1 MANSYGPQS
10 IVQDG
15 LVFAADAGN
24 TMCYTSGSATATD
37 IVGNTTLTLNNGS
50 GVAITP
56 FPNSWRFDGSDD
68 YISSTTGPTLPSTST
83 FSCWFNPDSYI
94 NYKGIVS
101 SPNYY
106 QVGYNNNWSIQ
117 VMADYSIRFIFCNG
131 TSYDLTTPN
140 PGNLTGTWNYLV
152 VTTEPDSPYPLA
164 TPHINNITYPTLAL
178 SQGQTNLLADVSN
191 GIYFGNEQG
200 YHFDGF
206 IGCMLLYNKTLSAA
220 EMLQNYNATK
230 NRFQ

>member
-24 TMCYTSGSATATD
+24 TQCYTSGSATATD

-50 GVAITP
+50 GAVIQP
-56 FPNSWRFDGSDD
+56 YNNSWRFDGSDD
-68 YISSTTGPTLPSTST
+68 EILSTTGPTLSASAS
-83 FSCWFNPDSYI
+83 FSCWFNPDSYGD
-94 NYKGIVS
+94 YKGIVS

-106 QVGYNNNWSIQ
+106 QSGYNNNWSIQ
-117 VMADYSIRFIFCNG
+117 VMANKNIRTIFCNG
-131 TSYDLTTPN
+131 TSINEVPAN
-140 PGNLTGTWNYLV
+140 PGDLTGTWNNLV
-152 VTTEPDSPYPLA
+152 VVTEGSSTVKTYVNNSLLA
-164 TPHINNITYPTLAL
+164 TVSLT
-178 SQGQTNLLADVSN
+178 QGQTNPLADVSN
-191 GIYFGNEQG
+191 GIRFAGTYAGSQ
-200 YHFDGF
+200 HFDGSV
-206 IGCMLLYNKTLSAA
+206 GCMLLYNKTLSTA